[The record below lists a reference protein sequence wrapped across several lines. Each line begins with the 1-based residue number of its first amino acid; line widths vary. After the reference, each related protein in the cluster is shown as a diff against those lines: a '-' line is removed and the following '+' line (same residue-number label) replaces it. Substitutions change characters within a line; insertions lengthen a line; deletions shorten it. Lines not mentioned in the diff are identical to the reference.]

1 MVSLSNHEGVA
12 PVAERRFMVRQAH
25 HEALSR
31 RASREIEED
40 TMYDFAYH
48 KPKSVADAVAAV
60 KKASEGKLMAGGMTL
75 IPTLKQR
82 LARPSDVV
90 DLAGVGELRGIKS
103 DGKSVTIGAMTR
115 HAEVAGSADVAKA
128 IPALAKLAAGIGDNQ
143 VRNRG
148 TIGGSVANA
157 DPAADYPA
165 AVLGLGATI
174 TTNERTIA
182 ADAFF
187 KGLFET
193 ALKDGEI
200 ITSISF
206 PATAKAAYMKFPNP
220 ASRYAMV
227 GVFVAQ
233 TASGPRVAVTG
244 AGPSAFRVKAMEDA
258 LAKTWSPD
266 AVAGIKVPAS
276 GLNSD
281 IHGSAEYRAHL
292 VTVMA
297 KRAVAAAG

>member
-1 MVSLSNHEGVA
+1 
-12 PVAERRFMVRQAH
+12 
-25 HEALSR
+25 
-31 RASREIEED
+31 
-40 TMYDFAYH
+40 MYDFEYH
-48 KPKSVADAVAAV
+48 KPKSVADAVATL

-90 DLAGVGELRGIKS
+90 DLGAIGDLRGIKVE
-103 DGKSVTIGAMTR
+103 GNAVTIGAMTR
-115 HAEVAGSADVAKA
+115 HAEVAASAEVAKA
-128 IPALAKLAAGIGDNQ
+128 IPALAKLASGIGDGQ

-148 TIGGSVANA
+148 TIGGSIANS

-174 TTNERTIA
+174 TTNERKIA
-182 ADAFF
+182 ADDFF

-200 ITSISF
+200 ITSVTF
-206 PATAKAAYMKFPNP
+206 PTASKAAYMKFPNP

-244 AGPSAFRVKAMEDA
+244 AGPCAFRVKAMEDA
-258 LAKTWSPD
+258 LAKNWSAD
-266 AVAGIKVPAS
+266 AVANIKVPAD
-276 GLNSD
+276 GLNGD
-281 IHGSAEYRAHL
+281 IHGSPEYRAHL